1 MKEFIKKN
9 ALMIFMIGL
18 ALVRLALTSNIPI
31 IALPGQIYDDDM
43 MVNMAVNIR
52 AGNWLG
58 DYTSDVLVKGPFF
71 PFLLAVINLFGCSYI
86 NMMNVIYVLAC
97 IYFIYT
103 IKDSFQSK
111 ISLGFIY
118 VLLLFNP
125 VSYAFWTLQR
135 VYRNGITLAQVLII
149 IGSMFACYQR
159 REKKA
164 SSMLPFAV
172 IGGLTLA
179 SLWLTR
185 EDGIWILPFILVVIT
200 LLIISILFQNRKEKK
215 IQWNRKVVTKLM
227 VAILP
232 MLLLILSLQAV
243 KLVNYAKYGIY
254 AYNEINDGYFGKV
267 IKTMYRVK
275 TDEDIPYVTVTRNK
289 IKVLY
294 ENSPTL
300 KSIEPELEEMLNAWD
315 HNDRHPGDTQV
326 EDGWFW
332 WALKGAVENAGKYEN
347 AQMSNEFYQKVYDE
361 LQEAIKQGKLK
372 TGMSM
377 PSTLMSPWKKE
388 YFMQLPIEMAKT
400 SYFIA
405 NFKDVETVNGA
416 SEANAR
422 KFNGITNDLSIEP
435 MPEGKQDELTKYTE
449 KYVERLNTIG
459 KVYQHL
465 GLVVTGISLLAYIFI
480 TIKLV
485 KAKEKKQMIDI
496 WLLLT
501 GIGCSLLVLI
511 AGVSYNHI
519 TACYS
524 RYYMYLS
531 GAYPLLIAFWGIS
544 MSKGIEMIKDT
555 KRRKSFWIK

>member
-1 MKEFIKKN
+1 
-9 ALMIFMIGL
+9 MIFMIGF
-18 ALVRLALTSNIPI
+18 AIIRLVLTSNIPI
-31 IALPGQIYDDDM
+31 IALPRQIYDDGM
-43 MVNMAVNIR
+43 MVDMAVNIR

-58 DYTSDVLVKGPFF
+58 NYTSDVLVKGPFF
-71 PFLLAVINLFGCSYI
+71 PILLAVINFFGCSYI
-86 NMMNVIYVLAC
+86 NVMNVIYVLAC
-97 IYFIYT
+97 IYFVYT
-103 IKDSFQSK
+103 IKEGLKSK
-111 ISLGFIY
+111 ISLGFVY
-118 VLLLFNP
+118 LLLLFNP

-164 SSMLPFAV
+164 SSMLPFAI

-200 LLIISILFQNRKEKK
+200 LLIISILFQNRKDKK
-215 IQWNRKVVTKLM
+215 IQWNRKVITKLI

-232 MLLLILSLQAV
+232 MLILIISLQAV
-243 KLVNYAKYGIY
+243 KLVNYANYGIY

-289 IKVLY
+289 IKLLY

-332 WALKGAVENAGKYEN
+332 WALKGAVQNAGKYEN

-388 YFMQLPIEMAKT
+388 YFIQLPIEMAKT

-405 NFKDVETVNGA
+405 NFNDVETVNGV

-435 MPEGKQDELTKYTE
+435 MPEGKQDELTQYTE
-449 KYVERLNTIG
+449 KYVNRLNAIG

-465 GLVVTGISLLAYIFI
+465 GFVITGVSILAYIII
-480 TIKLV
+480 TIKLI

-524 RYYMYLS
+524 RFYMYLS

-544 MSKGIEMIKDT
+544 MSKVIEMIRDT
-555 KRRKSFWIK
+555 NRGN

>member
-1 MKEFIKKN
+1 MKQFIKNN
-9 ALMIFMIGL
+9 AFMIFMIGL

-86 NMMNVIYVLAC
+86 NIMNVIYVLAC

-200 LLIISILFQNRKEKK
+200 LLIISILFQNRKGKK

-400 SYFIA
+400 CYFIA

-544 MSKGIEMIKDT
+544 MSKGIEMIRDT

>member
-1 MKEFIKKN
+1 
-9 ALMIFMIGL
+9 MIFMIGF
-18 ALVRLALTSNIPI
+18 ALIRLALTSNIPI
-31 IALPGQIYDDDM
+31 IALPGQIYDDGM
-43 MVNMAVNIR
+43 MVDMAVNIR

-58 DYTSDVLVKGPFF
+58 GYTSDVLVKGPFF

-86 NMMNVIYVLAC
+86 NVMNIIYVLAC
-97 IYFIYT
+97 IYFVYT
-103 IKDSFQSK
+103 IKDVFKSK
-111 ISLGFIY
+111 ISLGFVYI
-118 VLLLFNP
+118 LLLFNP

-164 SSMLPFAV
+164 SSMLPFAI

-185 EDGIWILPFILVVIT
+185 EDGIWILPFILVVIS

-215 IQWNRKVVTKLM
+215 IQWNRKVVTKLI

-243 KLVNYAKYGIY
+243 KLVNYVKYGIY

-267 IKTMYRVK
+267 IKTMYRID
-275 TDEDIPYVTVTRNK
+275 TGENIQYVTVTRNK
-289 IKVLY
+289 IKLLY

-300 KSIEPELEEMLNAWD
+300 RTIEPQLEEMLNAWD
-315 HNDRHPGDTQV
+315 YNDRNPGDTQV

-388 YFMQLPIEMAKT
+388 YFMQLPVEMAKT
-400 SYFIA
+400 SYFVA
-405 NFKDVETVNGA
+405 HFKDVETVNGA

-449 KYVERLNTIG
+449 KYVERLNAIG

-465 GLVVTGISLLAYIFI
+465 GLVVTGISLLAYIFL

-485 KAKEKKQMIDI
+485 KAKDI

-544 MSKGIEMIKDT
+544 ISKVVEIITDT
-555 KRRKSFWIK
+555 KRRN

>member
-1 MKEFIKKN
+1 
-9 ALMIFMIGL
+9 MIFMIGF
-18 ALVRLALTSNIPI
+18 AIIRLVLTSNIPI
-31 IALPGQIYDDDM
+31 IALPRQIYDDGM
-43 MVNMAVNIR
+43 MVDMAVNIR

-58 DYTSDVLVKGPFF
+58 NYTSDVLVKGPFF
-71 PFLLAVINLFGCSYI
+71 PILLAVINFFGCSYI
-86 NMMNVIYVLAC
+86 NVMNVIYVLAC
-97 IYFIYT
+97 IYFVYT
-103 IKDSFQSK
+103 IKEGLKSK
-111 ISLGFIY
+111 ISLGFVY
-118 VLLLFNP
+118 LLLLFNP

-164 SSMLPFAV
+164 SSMLPFAI

-200 LLIISILFQNRKEKK
+200 LLIISILFQNRKDKK
-215 IQWNRKVVTKLM
+215 IQWNRKVVTKLI

-232 MLLLILSLQAV
+232 MLILIISLQAV
-243 KLVNYAKYGIY
+243 KLVNYANYGIY

-289 IKVLY
+289 IKLLY

-332 WALKGAVENAGKYEN
+332 WALKGAVQNAGKYEN

-388 YFMQLPIEMAKT
+388 YFIQLPIEMAKT

-405 NFKDVETVNGA
+405 NFNDVETVNGA

-449 KYVERLNTIG
+449 KYVNRLNAIG

-465 GLVVTGISLLAYIFI
+465 GFVITGVSILAYIII
-480 TIKLV
+480 TIKLI

-524 RYYMYLS
+524 RFYMYLS

-544 MSKGIEMIKDT
+544 MSKVIEMIRDT
-555 KRRKSFWIK
+555 NRGN

>member
-1 MKEFIKKN
+1 MKQFMKKN
-9 ALMIFMIGL
+9 AFMIFMIVF
-18 ALVRLALTSNIPI
+18 ALIRLALTSNIPI
-31 IALPGQIYDDDM
+31 IALPAQIYDDGM
-43 MVNMAVNIR
+43 MVDMAVNIR

-58 DYTSDVLVKGPFF
+58 DYTSNILVKGPFF

-86 NMMNVIYVLAC
+86 NVMNIIYVLAC
-97 IYFIYT
+97 IYFVYT
-103 IKDSFQSK
+103 IKDVFKSK
-111 ISLGFIY
+111 ISLGFVYI
-118 VLLLFNP
+118 LLLFNP

-164 SSMLPFAV
+164 SSMLPFAI

-185 EDGIWILPFILVVIT
+185 EDGIWILPFILVVIA
-200 LLIISILFQNRKEKK
+200 LLIISILLQNRKDKK
-215 IQWNRKVVTKLM
+215 IQWNRKVVTKLI

-267 IKTMYRVK
+267 IKTMYCVK
-275 TDEDIPYVTVTRNK
+275 TDENIPYVTVTRNK
-289 IKVLY
+289 IKLLY

-315 HNDRHPGDTQV
+315 HNDRTPGDTQV

-388 YFMQLPIEMAKT
+388 YFMQLPVEMAKT

-405 NFKDVETVNGA
+405 HFNDVETVNGV

-449 KYVERLNTIG
+449 KYVERLNAIG
-459 KVYQHL
+459 KVYQYL

-485 KAKEKKQMIDI
+485 KAKEKKVMMPL

-544 MSKGIEMIKDT
+544 ISKVVEMIRDT
-555 KRRKSFWIK
+555 KRRN

>member
-1 MKEFIKKN
+1 MKKN
-9 ALMIFMIGL
+9 AFMIFMIVF
-18 ALVRLALTSNIPI
+18 ALIRLALTSNIPI
-31 IALPGQIYDDDM
+31 IALPAQIYDDGM
-43 MVNMAVNIR
+43 MVDMAVNIR

-58 DYTSDVLVKGPFF
+58 DYTSNILVKGPFF

-86 NMMNVIYVLAC
+86 NVMNIIYVLAC
-97 IYFIYT
+97 IYFVYT
-103 IKDSFQSK
+103 IKDVFKSK
-111 ISLGFIY
+111 ISLGFVYI
-118 VLLLFNP
+118 LLLFNP

-164 SSMLPFAV
+164 SSMLPFAI

-185 EDGIWILPFILVVIT
+185 EDGIWILPFILVVIA
-200 LLIISILFQNRKEKK
+200 LLIISILLQNRKDKK
-215 IQWNRKVVTKLM
+215 IQWNRKVVTKLI

-267 IKTMYRVK
+267 IKTMYCVK
-275 TDEDIPYVTVTRNK
+275 TDENIPYVTVTRNK
-289 IKVLY
+289 IKLLY

-315 HNDRHPGDTQV
+315 HNDRTPGDTQV

-388 YFMQLPIEMAKT
+388 YFMQLPVEMAKT

-405 NFKDVETVNGA
+405 HFNDVETVNGV

-449 KYVERLNTIG
+449 KYVERLNAIG
-459 KVYQHL
+459 KVYQYL

-485 KAKEKKQMIDI
+485 KAKEKKVMMPL

-544 MSKGIEMIKDT
+544 ISKVVEMIRDT
-555 KRRKSFWIK
+555 KRRN

>member
-1 MKEFIKKN
+1 
-9 ALMIFMIGL
+9 MIVFAII
-18 ALVRLALTSNIPI
+18 RLALTSNIPI
-31 IALPGQIYDDDM
+31 IALPAQIYDDGM
-43 MVNMAVNIR
+43 MVDMAVNIR

-58 DYTSDVLVKGPFF
+58 NYTSDVLVKGPFF

-86 NMMNVIYVLAC
+86 NIMNLIYVLAC
-97 IYFIYT
+97 IYFVYT
-103 IKDSFQSK
+103 IKDIFKSK
-111 ISLGFIY
+111 ISLGFVY
-118 VLLLFNP
+118 LLLLFNP

-164 SSMLPFAV
+164 SSMLPFAI

-185 EDGIWILPFILVVIT
+185 EDGIWILPFILVVIV
-200 LLIISILFQNRKEKK
+200 LLIISILLKNRKDKK
-215 IQWNRKVVTKLM
+215 IQWNQNVITKLI

-232 MLLLILSLQAV
+232 MLILIISLQAV
-243 KLVNYAKYGIY
+243 KLVNYANYGIY

-267 IKTMYRVK
+267 IKTMYRVD
-275 TDEDIPYVTVTRNK
+275 TGENIQYVTVTRNK
-289 IKVLY
+289 IKLLY

-315 HNDRHPGDTQV
+315 YNDRNPGDTQV

-405 NFKDVETVNGA
+405 NFNDVETVNGA

-435 MPEGKQDELTKYTE
+435 MPEGNQDELTKYTE
-449 KYVERLNTIG
+449 KYVNRLNHIG
-459 KVYQHL
+459 KVYQHI
-465 GLVVTGISLLAYIFI
+465 GFIITGVSILAYLVI
-480 TIKLV
+480 TIKLI
-485 KAKEKKQMIDI
+485 KAKEKKKITDI

-544 MSKGIEMIKDT
+544 ISKVIEMIRDT
-555 KRRKSFWIK
+555 KRRN

>member
-1 MKEFIKKN
+1 MKQLMKKN
-9 ALMIFMIGL
+9 AFIIFMIVF
-18 ALVRLALTSNIPI
+18 ALIRLALTSNIPI
-31 IALPGQIYDDDM
+31 IALPAQIYDDGM
-43 MVNMAVNIR
+43 MVDMAVNIR

-58 DYTSDVLVKGPFF
+58 DYTSNILVKGPFF
-71 PFLLAVINLFGCSYI
+71 PFLLAVINLLGCSYI
-86 NMMNVIYVLAC
+86 NVMNIIYVLAC
-97 IYFIYT
+97 IYFVYT
-103 IKDSFQSK
+103 IKDVFKSK
-111 ISLGFIY
+111 ISLGFVYI
-118 VLLLFNP
+118 LLLFNP

-164 SSMLPFAV
+164 SSMLPFAI

-185 EDGIWILPFILVVIT
+185 EDGIWILPFILVVIA
-200 LLIISILFQNRKEKK
+200 LLIISILLQNRKDKK
-215 IQWNRKVVTKLM
+215 IQWNRKVVTKLI

-267 IKTMYRVK
+267 IKTMYCVK
-275 TDEDIPYVTVTRNK
+275 TDENIQYVTVTRNK
-289 IKVLY
+289 IKLLY

-315 HNDRHPGDTQV
+315 HNDRTPGDTQV

-388 YFMQLPIEMAKT
+388 YFMQLPVEMAKT

-405 NFKDVETVNGA
+405 HFNDVETVNGV

-449 KYVERLNTIG
+449 KYVERLNAIG
-459 KVYQHL
+459 KVYQYL

-485 KAKEKKQMIDI
+485 KAKEKKVMMPL

-544 MSKGIEMIKDT
+544 ISKVVEMIRDT
-555 KRRKSFWIK
+555 KRRN

>member
-1 MKEFIKKN
+1 
-9 ALMIFMIGL
+9 MIFMIGL

-86 NMMNVIYVLAC
+86 NIMNVIYVLAC

-200 LLIISILFQNRKEKK
+200 LLIISILFQNRKGKK

-400 SYFIA
+400 CYFIA

-544 MSKGIEMIKDT
+544 MSKGIEMIRDT

>member
-9 ALMIFMIGL
+9 AFMSFIIVF
-18 ALVRLALTSNIPI
+18 ALIRLALTSNIPI
-31 IALPGQIYDDDM
+31 IALPAQIYDDGM
-43 MVNMAVNIR
+43 MVDMAVNIR

-58 DYTSDVLVKGPFF
+58 DYTSNVLVKGPFF

-86 NMMNVIYVLAC
+86 NVMNLIYVLAC
-97 IYFIYT
+97 IYFVYT
-103 IKDSFQSK
+103 IKDVFKSK
-111 ISLGFIY
+111 ISLGFVY
-118 VLLLFNP
+118 LLLLFNP

-164 SSMLPFAV
+164 SSMLPFAI

-185 EDGIWILPFILVVIT
+185 EDGIWILPFILVVIV
-200 LLIISILFQNRKEKK
+200 LLIISILLKNRENQK
-215 IQWNRKVVTKLM
+215 IQWNQNVITKLI

-232 MLLLILSLQAV
+232 MLILFISLQAV
-243 KLVNYAKYGIY
+243 KLVNYANYGIY

-267 IKTMYRVK
+267 IKTMYRVD
-275 TDEDIPYVTVTRNK
+275 TGENIQYVTVTRDK
-289 IKVLY
+289 IKLLY

-300 KSIEPELEEMLNAWD
+300 RTIEPELEEMLNAWD
-315 HNDRHPGDTQV
+315 YNDRNPGDTQV

-405 NFKDVETVNGA
+405 NFNDVETVNGA

-435 MPEGKQDELTKYTE
+435 MPEGKQDELAKYTE
-449 KYVERLNTIG
+449 KYVERLNNIG

-465 GLVVTGISLLAYIFI
+465 GFVITGVSILAYLVI
-480 TIKLV
+480 TIKLI
-485 KAKEKKQMIDI
+485 KAKEKKIMIDL

-544 MSKGIEMIKDT
+544 ISKVIEMIRNP
-555 KRRKSFWIK
+555 KRGK